1 MALLVTESWL
11 RLVEICRASS
21 GLSLTS
27 KLRSSL
33 ASELCSCL
41 TSKLVTW
48 LTSELTSGL
57 RTGLRGS
64 LVLAILTPVGTALD
78 TASIN
83 VGRVSGTHADAGL
96 HRSSG
101 TLTGQLRIK
110 GS

>member
-27 KLRSSL
+27 ELRS
-33 ASELCSCL
+33 CL
-41 TSKLVTW
+41 SSK
-48 LTSELTSGL
+48 LTSGL